1 MKRHLI
7 ALRWLPFSVLSAIF
21 GLIAPLLWTDWSVAR
36 AAGRQLLSTDALTV
50 YTDHPQAQMGP
61 LALLVAGALPQ
72 PAYIV
77 VTSLLLTVFLY
88 VCEKSVPVGRRGS
101 PQRVLFCVGIGGA
114 LLDHFIDQGREAGLA
129 RLHLEVRDGNPAVAM
144 YQAFGF
150 EEEGRR
156 RKYYTGRDGSQHDAL
171 TMALKI

>member
-1 MKRHLI
+1 MSM
-7 ALRWLPFSVLSAIF
+7 AAEAI
-21 GLIAPLLWTDWSVAR
+21 PL
-36 AAGRQLLSTDALTV
+36 QLVTGESTDLDEVMDVMVSAFDPHFGEAWTRSQCAGIL
-50 YTDHPQAQMGP
+50 P
-61 LALLVAGALPQ
+61 LSGVQLVLARDEKGEVQ
-72 PAYIV
+72 GF
-77 VTSLLLTVFLY
+77 SLLRKVADEAELLLLAVSRGAQR
-88 VCEKSVPVGRRGS
+88 KGVGS
-101 PQRVLFCVGIGGA
+101 I
-114 LLDHFIDQGREAGLA
+114 LLDHFIEQGRLEGLA